1 MTKQHQ
7 IMIFMKYNQMNHLQ
21 TTTIINIDQVALKVT
36 IIIEYQDQNQEILK
50 DQNQHNHLK
59 LY

>member
-1 MTKQHQ
+1 
-7 IMIFMKYNQMNHLQ
+7 MKYNQMNHHQ